1 MHSHSQLELAL
12 ALALALANSIQFHST
27 PLQLKLTK
35 IRLTRKYGPRGS
47 ASMRRSM
54 PLSLPVPLL
63 PLAPPAFAAPD
74 EDDLALLD
82 ADLAEAEAEAEAELA
97 AAAADRRG
105 RWAADGMTYLLI

>member
-1 MHSHSQLELAL
+1 MINQLHTHHNSMHSHSQ
-12 ALALALANSIQFHST
+12 IQFNST
-27 PLQLKLTK
+27 PLKLTK

-54 PLSLPVPLL
+54 PLSLPVPVPVL
-63 PLAPPAFAAPD
+63 PLPVAELLAPDED

-82 ADLAEAEAEAEAELA
+82 ADLADAEAEAEAELA

-105 RWAADGMTYLLI
+105 RWAAGGMTYLLI